1 MSGPAFEVALCS
13 ALRARGS
20 QHAQALRDVDSLRD
34 VLSGHVITT
43 LMDAPWAPIYL
54 AVCFLLH
61 PLIGVVALAGAV
73 AILLIAVLNERA
85 TKDPLVRAA
94 LLNLRALD
102 RLGSCLRNAEAVWS
116 RAEAWRDGLGAMDAV
131 TARALAALPV
141 LCEYAAP
148 LLRPGGVLV
157 CWKGAVEA
165 AEEADGRAAAELL
178 GLSAPDVRAVV
189 PYPGSRRRTLWV
201 FRRVGDLPAGFP
213 RRAGMALKRPL
224 RAG

>member
-1 MSGPAFEVALCS
+1 MTSISSSSPLAAALREIRPALFAAGGLSFFINLLVFVSPLYTMQIYDRVLTSRNGVTLVMISLIVGALFLAYAALEHYRARILVQAGVRFDQFMSGPAFEAALCS

-102 RLGSCLRNAEAVWS
+102 RLGSCLRN
-116 RAEAWRDGLGAMDAV
+116 
-131 TARALAALPV
+131 
-141 LCEYAAP
+141 
-148 LLRPGGVLV
+148 
-157 CWKGAVEA
+157 
-165 AEEADGRAAAELL
+165 
-178 GLSAPDVRAVV
+178 
-189 PYPGSRRRTLWV
+189 
-201 FRRVGDLPAGFP
+201 
-213 RRAGMALKRPL
+213 
-224 RAG
+224 